1 MTKITRT
8 FTYKLALP
16 NYENRDFSM
25 SQEVE
30 CEPEDAE
37 RVSEQT
43 YEFVKNEVLKS
54 VNEYKKEIGLDK
66 DKKVKEEA
74 LEFPTK

>member
-1 MTKITRT
+1 MDKKTTKIIRG

-16 NYENRDFSM
+16 NYENRDFFM

-30 CEPEDAE
+30 CEEADAE

-54 VNEYKKEIGLDK
+54 VNE
-66 DKKVKEEA
+66 
-74 LEFPTK
+74 